1 MEIAFLL
8 VAIAAGVL
16 SNTAMKMAIALI
28 VGRSQFRTIA
38 AGTLALAPGFRLKAS
53 AELYAFSNDVP
64 VHQDLELAF
73 HLAVVGT
80 F

>member
-1 MEIAFLL
+1 
-8 VAIAAGVL
+8 V
-16 SNTAMKMAIALI
+16 
-28 VGRSQFRTIA
+28 FRYTA